1 MILKFFILFVSACG
15 GLCVL
20 MGFDMKCSIIGR
32 VRLMLVIFMVLCLVF
47 WLQGT
52 AFAGLLLNVAQSNL
66 DMGSVTVGSGNDFYG
81 SLGLMTVS
89 DDRAGSPGWSLVG
102 TASHMTTIRPAMRI
116 TGSAGGV
123 TSGGVYD
130 GMLGVTIPTS
140 FYTITINQG
149 GAVGT
154 ATFNVSGAELMSNVV
169 TGTFVAIGTKG
180 VRVTFDVGNYSVG
193 DEWMV
198 GVDELPYTDMT
209 IAPGNVTVNSGSGTG
224 VSGGSSG
231 VLSGTGV
238 RSDNKI
244 LMQAMVGNGTG
255 SYSITP
261 DLSVHVHAAPMA
273 GIYTGEL
280 LFTVS

>member
-1 MILKFFILFVSACG
+1 MF
-15 GLCVL
+15 
-20 MGFDMKCSIIGR
+20 
-32 VRLMLVIFMVLCLVF
+32 VIFMAFCLVF

-52 AFAGLLLNVAQSNL
+52 AFAGLLLNVTQSNL
-66 DMGSVTVGSGNDFYG
+66 DMGSVAVGSGNDFYG

-102 TASHMTTIRPAMRI
+102 TASHMTMIRPAMRI
-116 TGSAGGV
+116 AGSAGDV

-130 GMLGVTIPTS
+130 GMFGVTLPTS
-140 FYTITINQG
+140 FYTIIINQA

-154 ATFNVSGAELMSNVV
+154 ATFNVSGVESMSNVV

-180 VRVTFDVGNYSVG
+180 VRVTFDIGNYSAG

-198 GVDELPYTDMT
+198 LVDTLPYTDMT
-209 IAPGNVTVNSGSGTG
+209 IAPGSATINSGSGIG
-224 VSGGSSG
+224 VSAGSSG
-231 VLSGTGV
+231 AFSGTGV
-238 RSDNKI
+238 RSDNKV
-244 LMQAMVGNGTG
+244 LMQATAGNGTG

-261 DLSVHVHAAPMA
+261 DLSMHVHAVPMA
-273 GIYTGEL
+273 GTYTGEL